1 MFQVGFNGFE
11 LGAEGPFSKSHKA
24 SYLANFRYSTLEL
37 MDGIIDLGTTGIP
50 KYKDLSFKMNFPL
63 KKGRISVFGL
73 GGDSEIAM
81 LDSQN
86 GNEQDLYSDAGQDLV
101 NHSRM
106 GATGISYTH
115 FINDKTHYKLI
126 FSGIYQAGGTTID
139 TLDISLMPHPYI
151 DHNYAEFRVSLSG
164 FIHKKYSSHFSA
176 RTGFVIDR
184 MGYDLFSKVYD
195 NESQELLP
203 LIDSQLG
210 LGKGVMLYQPYAQA
224 TYHINEKFS
233 LIPGIHLSY
242 LDQTGDLSLEPRMG
256 ADWQISEKQKL
267 SFGYG
272 LHSRT
277 QTLSTYFLGSQMD
290 DGSLVETNSD
300 LAFTRSH
307 QFVLGYNQSVTENT
321 RIKAEVYYQ
330 YLFDVPVEQTPSSF
344 SMLNT
349 GAGWGVSAQDSLTN
363 NGTGNNY
370 GFEFT
375 VERFFSRN
383 YYYLATVSLFESKYK
398 GSDKIERNTAFNGN
412 YVVNVLFGKEFTI
425 NSKSAFNID
434 FKMTYAGGKR
444 YTPIDMDASQAA
456 GATKYDETKAFSE
469 QFDPFFKADIK
480 FGYRLNWKKV
490 SQEWVFYIENFT
502 NHNNVL
508 MQTYSPSKNEITNV
522 NQLGFFPMMQYR
534 IHF

>member
-1 MFQVGFNGFE
+1 
-11 LGAEGPFSKSHKA
+11 
-24 SYLANFRYSTLEL
+24 
-37 MDGIIDLGTTGIP
+37 
-50 KYKDLSFKMNFPL
+50 
-63 KKGRISVFGL
+63 
-73 GGDSEIAM
+73 
-81 LDSQN
+81 
-86 GNEQDLYSDAGQDLV
+86 
-101 NHSRM
+101 
-106 GATGISYTH
+106 
-115 FINDKTHYKLI
+115 
-126 FSGIYQAGGTTID
+126 
-139 TLDISLMPHPYI
+139 
-151 DHNYAEFRVSLSG
+151 
-164 FIHKKYSSHFSA
+164 
-176 RTGFVIDR
+176 
-184 MGYDLFSKVYD
+184 
-195 NESQELLP
+195 
-203 LIDSQLG
+203 
-210 LGKGVMLYQPYAQA
+210 
-224 TYHINEKFS
+224 
-233 LIPGIHLSY
+233 
-242 LDQTGDLSLEPRMG
+242 
-256 ADWQISEKQKL
+256 
-267 SFGYG
+267 
-272 LHSRT
+272 
-277 QTLSTYFLGSQMD
+277 
-290 DGSLVETNSD
+290 
-300 LAFTRSH
+300 
-307 QFVLGYNQSVTENT
+307 
-321 RIKAEVYYQ
+321 
-330 YLFDVPVEQTPSSF
+330 
-344 SMLNT
+344 MLNT